1 MEDVFT
7 QSDKKHPLRKKLQI
21 YYSKK
26 QDTMKEFIHPKF
38 QNIICAKSNEG
49 NLNQKNDDMSDL
61 VDDIF
66 DD

>member
-38 QNIICAKSNEG
+38 QNIICENCTNEAD
-49 NLNQKNDDMSDL
+49 KIKKSDL
-61 VDDIF
+61 NIECF
-66 DD
+66 